1 MFLGKEFGIDMQVS
15 QIRIQSQTAQIQITQ
30 TKGKQ
35 EIQQPEAELSIQQP
49 PAQVSI
55 NTTPSKLEI
64 DQTKAWE
71 DMNLMHIIRR
81 NDQFAQEGMKGLLEG
96 MGRRAEQGTAL
107 MKIEN
112 GSNPIA
118 NQAITNGHIQMKSL
132 GITFIPSHFSVKTS
146 YQPAEVNIDVQ
157 TIQPVIDATI
167 RKVEHQYERG
177 SVDISMKQ
185 YQQLEIDFV

>member
-1 MFLGKEFGIDMQVS
+1 MQVP

-35 EIQQPEAELSIQQP
+35 EIRQPEAELSIQQP

-157 TIQPVIDATI
+157 TNQPVIDATI